1 MNADENLRA
10 RLDEALSECQRLRE
24 ENDSLRNSL
33 GLAKRDVAS
42 PDNSISI
49 SLRETRRLTNE
60 SPRQAKLELFR
71 SIFRGR
77 EDIYAQR
84 WENKKGASGYS
95 PACRHEWNKLF
106 CQKPALKCSRC
117 KNRDLLPL
125 TDEVILDHL
134 TGKQTVGIYP
144 LLPDE
149 TCCFLAIDFDK
160 DCWRQDI
167 AAVLNTCHE
176 LSVPAIVERSRSGAG
191 GHLWI
196 FFDQPV
202 TSTLARS
209 LGSGLLTR
217 TMERHRFGLDS
228 YDRLFPN
235 QDTMPKGDLE
245 T

>member
-84 WENKKGASGYS
+84 WENKKVLLVIRQ
-95 PACRHEWNKLF
+95 PVRHEWNKLF

-209 LGSGLLTR
+209 LGSGLLTP
-217 TMERHRFGLDS
+217 
-228 YDRLFPN
+228 YDGTTSLRIGFI
-235 QDTMPKGDLE
+235 
-245 T
+245 